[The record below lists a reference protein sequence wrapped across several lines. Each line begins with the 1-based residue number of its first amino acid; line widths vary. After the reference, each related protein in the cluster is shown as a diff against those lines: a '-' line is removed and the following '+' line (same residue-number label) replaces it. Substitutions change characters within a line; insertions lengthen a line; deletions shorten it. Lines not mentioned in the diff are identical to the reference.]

1 MLGYDPLLCTHL
13 AEYRSLL
20 LVVSSHSYFL
30 SAFPVH
36 LSFEI
41 RFPEPL
47 FPQPVEAL
55 PLQNF
60 FVNFPYCFSG
70 GRSKSFALVSWK

>member
-47 FPQPVEAL
+47 FPQPVEAVSIKI
-55 PLQNF
+55 PKPWLQPRDHAF
-60 FVNFPYCFSG
+60 RILLSI
-70 GRSKSFALVSWK
+70 RETS